1 MDANLINLIIVAIV
15 VIAIFLAG
23 REWVCW
29 YFKIHQQIDLLEEI
43 SAKLTVLINKDGPE
57 LADPVAPKDVES

>member
-1 MDANLINLIIVAIV
+1 MDTNLIIIV
-15 VIAIFLAG
+15 VVAIAIFLAG

-43 SAKLTVLINKDGPE
+43 SEKLTVLINKEGLKLTDPE
-57 LADPVAPKDVES
+57 APKDMAS